1 MRIMSE
7 CWKKEKTELL
17 VATNFS
23 HHFFFFLN
31 NQNPVAVSNSHVD
44 IMYAVKFTIVLAFL
58 SLIEKDV
65 KLGVLLA
72 AGSNAGFYTRLWG

>member
-1 MRIMSE
+1 M
-7 CWKKEKTELL
+7 
-17 VATNFS
+17 
-23 HHFFFFLN
+23 
-31 NQNPVAVSNSHVD
+31 D

-72 AGSNAGFYTRLWG
+72 AGSNAGFYTRLYVFHWKFHFCVNKYSNKKKSSIAYTVPFYLL